1 MVSKLFDKK
10 SSGNVVKSKIIKNK
24 QLAEELHKPNI
35 RNLKREEYSHLL
47 NTIFGLLILQ
57 ICN

>member
-1 MVSKLFDKK
+1 MVYKLFDKK

-57 ICN
+57 TCN